1 MGFRRRK
8 AGGGG
13 SFWLK
18 AAGVIIAVAAM
29 LPACGYRFQGGI
41 TLPDNAQRIHIQTFQ
56 NRTNQELLEALVT
69 NAIVFEFTKR
79 SENIIVDEPSQAD
92 LVMKGIIQSLES
104 QTISSRRKDAA
115 GERRV
120 TLRLD
125 VQLVRP
131 DGRVVW
137 EAKGLSDNDA
147 YPVTDDKFQND
158 FRERRSAAA
167 VATRIAERIFNRF
180 TDDF

>member
-1 MGFRRRK
+1 MGFRWRK

-18 AAGVIIAVAAM
+18 TAGVIIAAAAM

-41 TLPDNAQRIHIQTFQ
+41 RLPDNAQRIHIETFQ

-79 SENIIVDEPSQAD
+79 SETIIVDEPSQAD
-92 LVMKGIIQSLES
+92 LVMKGVIQSLES
-104 QTISSRRKDAA
+104 QTLSSRKKDSA

-158 FRERRSAAA
+158 FRERRTAAA
-167 VATRIAERIFNRF
+167 VTTRIAERIFNRF